1 MSTTESPP
9 PSPHVLL
16 AEDDTTFRALLARVL
31 RERGFI
37 VTEAGDGEELLD
49 LIAEPYARREPTPT
63 FDVILS
69 DVQMPRFTALD
80 VMLATRQ
87 ARRGAKVVLMTAYGS
102 EAVKNLAMRRGVSC
116 LVEKPFSL
124 VELCSLL
131 ESLVGEDTAELA

>member
-1 MSTTESPP
+1 MSPESSP

-16 AEDDTTFRALLARVL
+16 AEDDPTFRALVARVL

-37 VTEAGDGEELLD
+37 VTEAGDGEELLE
-49 LIAEPYARREPTPT
+49 LIAAPYARSEPMPT

-87 ARRGAKVVLMTAYGS
+87 ARGGAKVVLMTAYGS
-102 EAVKNLAMRRGVSC
+102 EAVKNLAARRGVSC

-131 ESLVGEDTAELA
+131 ESLVGEDTAELD